1 MKKYFIS
8 KRVVEQAER
17 MNDKIL
23 YLISDLDYELETN
36 NITLEEYRTKRNA
49 LQNEYE
55 KVNNALNSLTC
66 EGYSLKGTWNNIQIL
81 KEYAMRRD
89 IMDSML

>member
-17 MNDKIL
+17 MKDKIL
-23 YLISDLDYELETN
+23 YFISELDYKLETN
-36 NITLEEYRTKRNA
+36 NITLEKYRTKRNA
-49 LQNEYE
+49 LQSEYE

-81 KEYAMRRD
+81 KEYAIQRD